1 MNHWPT
7 YTVKY
12 SGELYDVSLDLDESL
27 LVCVEQNGEDVWDD
41 LDQKDLDR
49 LQEKGLQ
56 EAKERAEDAWAER
69 RWEDICNYGH

>member
-7 YTVKY
+7 YTVKH

-27 LVCVEQNGEDVWDD
+27 LVCVEQNGEDVWDE
-41 LDQKDLDR
+41 LDQKDLES

>member
-12 SGELYDVSLDLDESL
+12 LGELYDVSVDFEESL
-27 LVCVEQNGEDVWDD
+27 LVAVEQNGEDVWDD
-41 LDQKDLDR
+41 LDQTDLYW

-56 EAKERAEDAWAER
+56 EAKEQAEDSWAQSK
-69 RWEDICNYGH
+69 WDDYHGC